1 MKDSVFISHKR
12 MQGGKVVAEDRASS
26 YYHEEADHSESLP
39 EKKHE
44 GKHFHHASH
53 SSTIMQVSQASA
65 LPNLMQAQPPQGQTI
80 REAVQLPL

>member
-39 EKKHE
+39 EK
-44 GKHFHHASH
+44 
-53 SSTIMQVSQASA
+53 STKESIFIMHLIV
-65 LPNLMQAQPPQGQTI
+65 
-80 REAVQLPL
+80 PL